1 MYKLLFALAVGIAI
15 GYRYGWNDAQ
25 EHDKNVAE
33 RMIERIGGE
42 ARGRMGNDVD
52 PRYEAG
58 DSR

>member
-33 RMIERIGGE
+33 RMIARISEETRERMDTQVDTRHGTGGK
-42 ARGRMGNDVD
+42 
-52 PRYEAG
+52 
-58 DSR
+58 